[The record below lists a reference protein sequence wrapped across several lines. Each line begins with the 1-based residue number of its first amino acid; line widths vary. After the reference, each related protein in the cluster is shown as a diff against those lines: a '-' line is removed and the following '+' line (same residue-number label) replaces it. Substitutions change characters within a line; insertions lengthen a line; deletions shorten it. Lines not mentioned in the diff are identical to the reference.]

1 MTPREMAARIAEAG
15 RESRVAIRLAAAGES
30 APPEEVR
37 DGTAHVA
44 ADAIISETATVV
56 LFGGDRRL
64 RPILGARSLVA
75 HADASALVDGYGDAL
90 ARFSGVG
97 RMIAICGP
105 SRTADIE
112 KTLVV
117 GVHGPREVTIV
128 LYFHG
133 GAKNGESG
141 AAETP
146 ESPA

>member
-1 MTPREMAARIAEAG
+1 MTPQEMAARLAEAG
-15 RESRVAIRLAAAGES
+15 RESRVAVRLAPPGES
-30 APPEEVR
+30 APAEEVR

-64 RPILGARSLVA
+64 RPILASRALVA
-75 HADASALVDGYGDAL
+75 HAGAAALVGSYGDAL
-90 ARFSGVG
+90 ALFSGEG

-128 LYFHG
+128 LYG
-133 GAKNGESG
+133 VA
-141 AAETP
+141 
-146 ESPA
+146 